1 MKSFGNITGFGL
13 KGKESVNAPFS
24 IEQLTIKSEL
34 LAIAEASHSDIL
46 SKLQHVAPNILKSL
60 TSTQQE
66 RDLHAA
72 TLAAETARANESDL
86 DATVIPI
93 ESAPSYQ
100 VPPTQMELDARAN
113 IEEALRVPA

>member
-1 MKSFGNITGFGL
+1 MSSFGRLTGFGL

-24 IEQLTIKSEL
+24 AEQTLKAEL
-34 LAIAEASHSDIL
+34 LAIADASHSDIL

-72 TLAAETARANESDL
+72 TLAAETARAHESDL
-86 DATVIPI
+86 DATVIPT